1 LTGHG
6 AIGFIPDMNTLP
18 EFELNVAGPGDR
30 ADLLPLVAAYHAFE
44 GVDTSREMRETA
56 ITHLLAEPSLGKIW
70 LIGAHGRLLGYIAI
84 CFGFSIE
91 LGGREAF
98 IDEFYIAEPDR
109 GKGIGRAAVQK
120 VIASLSAHGIVA
132 LHLEVDTD
140 NKPAQ
145 QLYAQLGFKPRGK
158 YRVLSLTLPGTGHS

>member
-1 LTGHG
+1 LTGRR
-6 AIGFIPDMNTLP
+6 AIGFIPAMNTLP

-30 ADLLPLVAAYHAFE
+30 ADLLPLAAAYHAFE
-44 GVDTSREMRETA
+44 GVDTSRETRERA
-56 ITHLLAEPSLGKIW
+56 ISHLLADRSLGEIW
-70 LIGAHGRLLGYIAI
+70 LIRAQGRLLGYIAI

-98 IDEFYIAEPDR
+98 IDEFYIAESNR

-120 VIASLSAHGIVA
+120 VIAALGAHGIVA

-158 YRVLSLTLPGTGHS
+158 YHVLSLTLPETGHS